1 MQSLNVQPKF
11 RIVKYS
17 VLTSVTPLCLLSQ
30 EVSLILLSPTLAALK
45 YNLKSTLAS
54 RIALLANMPLA
65 HIMGCSIT
73 ANDSNQVSDF

>member
-1 MQSLNVQPKF
+1 MTRFNRMGQNPYTES
-11 RIVKYS
+11 RI
-17 VLTSVTPLCLLSQ
+17 LP
-30 EVSLILLSPTLAALK
+30 VSLILLSPTLAALK